1 MLALFTIITALFAPL
16 MTMGVL
22 EMRHVRVSDTYRFL
36 PVIGSVVLC
45 SGPIWLGLAGIID
58 HAETVP
64 LILYGLSWL
73 VSLVSLSK
81 TMLTL
86 LASDSYGDDLY
97 YQ

>member
-36 PVIGSVVLC
+36 PVIGSVGLC

-64 LILYGLSWL
+64 LLIYFASWVLSCICL
-73 VSLVSLSK
+73 GIN
-81 TMLTL
+81 MLTL